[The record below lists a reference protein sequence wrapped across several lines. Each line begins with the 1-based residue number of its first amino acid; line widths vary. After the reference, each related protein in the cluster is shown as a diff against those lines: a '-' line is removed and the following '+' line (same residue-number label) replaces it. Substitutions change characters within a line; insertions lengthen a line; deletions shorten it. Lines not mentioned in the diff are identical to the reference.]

1 MLLKRAY
8 ISNNKICYRNSANI
22 ATYIKKN
29 CIYTDAVYTQMI
41 KKYLGS
47 LMSPIMSIFNSFDC
61 CYKNKSYK

>member
-22 ATYIKKN
+22 ATYSQKN

-41 KKYLGS
+41 KKIS
-47 LMSPIMSIFNSFDC
+47 RI
-61 CYKNKSYK
+61 SYVSNHEYI